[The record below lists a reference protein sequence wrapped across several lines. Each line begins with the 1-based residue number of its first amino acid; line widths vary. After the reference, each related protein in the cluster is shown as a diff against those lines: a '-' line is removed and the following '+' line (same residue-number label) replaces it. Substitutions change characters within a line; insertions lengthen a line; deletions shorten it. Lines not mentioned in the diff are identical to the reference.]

1 MAPAEAVSE
10 THEIR
15 DLYFCPT
22 IISYFLICK
31 VHLEVRGARDSW
43 LNLVKINMNKE
54 QGRKSMLLERK
65 QALHLQK
72 AVGGREIKQSSMF
85 TKRRVNMAVGQFF
98 SFFLFRIGMKRQE
111 RKVKHSPR
119 KGFGAAWCRL
129 CMLVCVC
136 VLDLMAEKCWK
147 KN

>member
-31 VHLEVRGARDSW
+31 VHLEVRGTRDSW

-72 AVGGREIKQSSMF
+72 AVGGWEIKQSSMF

-98 SFFLFRIGMKRQE
+98 FFFFFQLEWKDKKEKWSI
-111 RKVKHSPR
+111 PR
-119 KGFGAAWCRL
+119 ARVSEQHGVGCARL
-129 CMLVCVC
+129 CVCWTWWLKNVG
-136 VLDLMAEKCWK
+136 K

>member
-31 VHLEVRGARDSW
+31 VHLEVPGARDSW

-65 QALHLQK
+65 QTLHLQK
-72 AVGGREIKQSSMF
+72 AVGGWEIKQSSMF
-85 TKRRVNMAVGQFF
+85 TKRRVNMAVGQFC
-98 SFFLFRIGMKRQE
+98 FFVVVLNWNEKTRKKSEAFPAQGFRSSM
-111 RKVKHSPR
+111 VSVVH
-119 KGFGAAWCRL
+119 
-129 CMLVCVC
+129 VCVC

-147 KN
+147 KKN